1 MFNGPYVDILIFAIL
16 AVFLI
21 FRLRSVLGRR
31 DGFDENP
38 QERANKASF
47 QAQETVAEDHH
58 LSSGE
63 GVEAIVNAD
72 PYFSQQS
79 FLQGA
84 ENAYQM
90 ILEKF
95 ASGDMDQLKPL
106 LGYDMAASFSEAIHD
121 RRKAGEELSITLVE
135 LSRVDL
141 LRAWVSEGVASIV
154 VEYHSTQIRVLR
166 DETGA
171 ILDGESEEPETFV
184 DQWTFERDVST
195 DNPNWLLTET
205 QTSQS

>member
-1 MFNGPYVDILIFAIL
+1 MFSGPYVDILIFAIL

-31 DGFDENP
+31 DGFDEKL
-38 QERANKASF
+38 QDRDSTAGF
-47 QAQETVAEDHH
+47 QKREPISDDQN

-63 GVEAIVNAD
+63 GVEAIVKAD

-79 FLQGA
+79 FMQGA
-84 ENAYQM
+84 ENAYRM
-90 ILEKF
+90 ILDNF
-95 ASGDMDQLKPL
+95 ARGDMDQLKPL
-106 LGYDMAASFSEAIHD
+106 LSYDMASSFSDAIRD

-135 LSRVDL
+135 ISSVNL

-166 DETGA
+166 DEAGN

-184 DQWTFERDVST
+184 DQWTFERDVTT

-205 QTSQS
+205 QASQS

>member
-1 MFNGPYVDILIFAIL
+1 MFSGPYVDILIFAIL

-31 DGFDENP
+31 DGFEENP
-38 QERANKASF
+38 QEKAGKAAF
-47 QAQETVAEDHH
+47 QIRDAISEDDI
-58 LSSGE
+58 LASGE
-63 GVEAIVNAD
+63 GVEAIIKAD

-84 ENAYQM
+84 ENAYRM
-90 ILEKF
+90 ILENF

-106 LGYDMAASFSEAIHD
+106 LGYDMAASFSEAIRD
-121 RRKAGEELSITLVE
+121 RRKAGEELSISLVE

-166 DETGA
+166 DEAGV
-171 ILDGESEEPETFV
+171 IIDGESEEPETFV

>member
-1 MFNGPYVDILIFAIL
+1 MFSGPYVDILIFAIL

-31 DGFDENP
+31 DGFDEKP
-38 QERANKASF
+38 QDRDSTAGF
-47 QAQETVAEDHH
+47 QKREPISDDQN

-63 GVEAIVNAD
+63 GVEAIVKAD

-79 FLQGA
+79 FMQGA
-84 ENAYQM
+84 ENAYRM
-90 ILEKF
+90 ILDNF
-95 ASGDMDQLKPL
+95 ARGDMDQLKPL
-106 LGYDMAASFSEAIHD
+106 LGYDMASSFSDAIRD

-135 LSRVDL
+135 ISRVDL

-166 DETGA
+166 DEAGN

-184 DQWTFERDVST
+184 DQWTFERDVTT

-205 QTSQS
+205 QASQS

>member
-1 MFNGPYVDILIFAIL
+1 MFSGPYVDILIFAIL

-31 DGFDENP
+31 DGFDEKP
-38 QERANKASF
+38 QDRDSTAGF
-47 QAQETVAEDHH
+47 QKREPISDDQN

-63 GVEAIVNAD
+63 GVEAIVKAD

-79 FLQGA
+79 FMQGA
-84 ENAYQM
+84 ENAYRM
-90 ILEKF
+90 ILDNF
-95 ASGDMDQLKPL
+95 ARGDMDQLKPL
-106 LGYDMAASFSEAIHD
+106 LGYDMASSFSDAIRD

-135 LSRVDL
+135 ISRVDL
-141 LRAWVSEGVASIV
+141 LRAWVSEGVASIA

-166 DETGA
+166 DEAGN

-184 DQWTFERDVST
+184 DQWTFERDVTT

-205 QTSQS
+205 QASQS

>member
-1 MFNGPYVDILIFAIL
+1 MFSGPYVDILIFAIL

-31 DGFDENP
+31 DGFNEKP
-38 QERANKASF
+38 QDRDSTAVF
-47 QAQETVAEDHH
+47 QKREPISDNQN

-63 GVEAIVNAD
+63 GVEAIVKAD

-79 FLQGA
+79 FMQGA
-84 ENAYQM
+84 ENAYSM
-90 ILEKF
+90 ILDNF
-95 ASGDMDQLKPL
+95 ARGDMDQLKPL
-106 LGYDMAASFSEAIHD
+106 LGYDMASSFSDAIRD

-135 LSRVDL
+135 ISRVDL

-166 DETGA
+166 DEAGN

-184 DQWTFERDVST
+184 DQWTFERDVTT

-205 QTSQS
+205 QASQS